1 MFFEFLHAILGKL
14 LFFTSAIGGKG
25 SFPKPLPPEEEAK
38 YLRLAAEGD
47 KAAKDM
53 LVKHNMRL
61 VAHIV
66 KKYSG
71 AAETDDLISVGSI
84 GLIKA
89 IDTYRPGRGTQLAT
103 YTARCIENE
112 ILMLIRSNKKHK
124 NNVYL
129 FDPVGVDKEGNELT
143 LMDLLFEKED
153 GVFRAVESELV
164 KEKFM
169 KVLSDTLTER
179 EYTVLCLRYGLKGG
193 APMPQ
198 REVAAFPENF
208 PFLYLAHRKA
218 RHRKGA
224 RGRQRERFLRLSI
237 HCLQC
242 GRIRCRKVLARRRFR
257 PFGWQN
263 FQKIVYTGRH
273 PCYNYIVDEPR
284 RCGGERGQAAE
295 KPRRNLNDL
304 FQLQKEYGDALH
316 RAGRG
321 RRLFVRRLLRKAR
334 RGGGIRR

>member
-1 MFFEFLHAILGKL
+1 MLEMLCAILCR
-14 LFFTSAIGGKG
+14 LFFFTGAVRDEG
-25 SFPKPLPPEEEAK
+25 SYPKPLPKEEEEK
-38 YLRLAAEGD
+38 YLALARGGD
-47 KAAKDM
+47 RKARDM
-53 LVKHNMRL
+53 LVRHNMRL

-66 KKYSG
+66 KKYNG

-143 LMDLLFEKED
+143 LMDILFEKED
-153 GVFRAVESELV
+153 GVFQAVESELV

-169 KVLSDTLTER
+169 KALSGALTER

-198 REVAAFPENF
+198 REVAAF
-208 PFLYLAHRKA
+208 LKISRSYI
-218 RHRKGA
+218 
-224 RGRQRERFLRLSI
+224 S
-237 HCLQC
+237 
-242 GRIRCRKVLARRRFR
+242 RIEKRAIEKVR
-257 PFGWQN
+257 
-263 FQKIVYTGRH
+263 
-273 PCYNYIVDEPR
+273 
-284 RCGGERGQAAE
+284 AAV
-295 KPRRNLNDL
+295 
-304 FQLQKEYGDALH
+304 KESDFYG
-316 RAGRG
+316 
-321 RRLFVRRLLRKAR
+321 
-334 RGGGIRR
+334 